1 MSESRFDFLRELVK
15 NIPDINV
22 AEEQQG
28 DGYPE
33 RRESSEDG
41 MPTIEST
48 TIASNANGIAH
59 NPNGGSSP
67 WLQSI
72 QRSIDGEAAGCTI
85 HPNWKYTKQ
94 HSMDSIGNKHQN
106 NYSSTSN
113 DYNLPINYSI
123 KIKVDDKPAPAKLLR
138 MESTPASFG
147 SNNNLASPI
156 VTPNYM
162 PVTTT
167 KLSDTDKS
175 PIINFDFT
183 KIPLLPSA
191 ASTSQ
196 TVTAS
201 NHSHSVSNI
210 LKLNEKPPP
219 TTEITKNEVGETMMM
234 MMPIFI
240 DQNWILILN
249 EIGFDFGNIF
259 FLFRYRF
266 SLCYRGHNALPQINH
281 NQPKSDHIHPFR
293 PQ

>member
-1 MSESRFDFLRELVK
+1 MLTKTLRITNARNAKTLSPSHMKQCIMSESRFDFLRELVK

-41 MPTIEST
+41 MQTIEST
-48 TIASNANGIAH
+48 VGSNANGITS

-72 QRSIDGEAAGCTI
+72 QRSVDGEAASCTI
-85 HPNWKYTKQ
+85 NPHWKYTKQ

-147 SNNNLASPI
+147 SNNNLSSSSSPI
-156 VTPNYM
+156 TAPNYV
-162 PVTTT
+162 PVTTTT
-167 KLSDTDKS
+167 KLSDSDKS

-210 LKLNEKPPP
+210 LKLNEKPPS
-219 TTEITKNEVGETMMM
+219 TTEMTKNEVGDHDE
-234 MMPIFI
+234 IARC
-240 DQNWILILN
+240 LI
-249 EIGFDFGNIF
+249 
-259 FLFRYRF
+259 FLFLIDR
-266 SLCYRGHNALPQINH
+266 N
-281 NQPKSDHIHPFR
+281 
-293 PQ
+293 